1 MNSLSSVKRKLNLIW
16 LTITG
21 SPEKF
26 ILRARIFHSVCFI
39 TLLASL
45 YNIPFNYAIG
55 LPKIAIE
62 SFFLLVAICLLY
74 YNSRVRNNVSAS
86 IFIGLLAIHVGFGI
100 NYFMNSGVDG
110 PTDLFLLLALII
122 IVTISP
128 SKHYKF
134 WIPLNIA
141 VGLGLMLSE
150 YLAPELI
157 PFTYNSRFNHY
168 IDISSAYLVVVVVSF
183 YCITG
188 IRRQYEIERR
198 SAAAKSS
205 AIEEQNVR
213 ISMQNLELQR
223 LNAEKNKLMS
233 IIAHDLRSPLGS
245 IQNSLEII
253 TEYDLESEDKQY
265 IERELLQ
272 TTKKTSA
279 MLSKLLSWSKSQI
292 TGISVFP
299 DVHNL
304 AQLLANTLET
314 ERSIATQKNIDLYNK
329 IDADAFIYADGDM
342 MELIVRNLVGNAIK
356 FTHSGGSIFI
366 ENKINENE
374 CWLSIRDTGTGIDLD
389 KQGEIFSLTA
399 KSTYGTENEK
409 GLGLGLLLCKE
420 FIVAQGGNIWF
431 ESNPGKGT
439 TFYISIP
446 LHETRKEG
454 EPYVLRGEKSL
465 EKSYLK

>member
-39 TLLASL
+39 TSLASL

-62 SFFLLVAICLLY
+62 SFFLLVAVCLLY

-233 IIAHDLRSPLGS
+233 IIAMISDRHSVVFRIHLRLLPNMTSNRKTNSISKESYCKPPRKLPRCSPNCYPG
-245 IQNSLEII
+245 
-253 TEYDLESEDKQY
+253 
-265 IERELLQ
+265 
-272 TTKKTSA
+272 
-279 MLSKLLSWSKSQI
+279 LS
-292 TGISVFP
+292 P
-299 DVHNL
+299 
-304 AQLLANTLET
+304 
-314 ERSIATQKNIDLYNK
+314 R
-329 IDADAFIYADGDM
+329 
-342 MELIVRNLVGNAIK
+342 
-356 FTHSGGSIFI
+356 
-366 ENKINENE
+366 
-374 CWLSIRDTGTGIDLD
+374 
-389 KQGEIFSLTA
+389 
-399 KSTYGTENEK
+399 
-409 GLGLGLLLCKE
+409 
-420 FIVAQGGNIWF
+420 
-431 ESNPGKGT
+431 
-439 TFYISIP
+439 
-446 LHETRKEG
+446 
-454 EPYVLRGEKSL
+454 
-465 EKSYLK
+465 